1 MMRICCV
8 LVLVFMTI
16 GCANK
21 HPGESRRAQRYED
34 ISASSLVFTPP
45 IAMGE
50 EPLELARDDRTPR
63 AFVGYD
69 EVSTSYFQI
78 WTEDRQ
84 RNAGPD
90 GKVGGPPIE
99 RVGVGY
105 RRRELLVGVWPH
117 LMPVPLPPPASAGG
131 C

>member
-1 MMRICCV
+1 MRICCV
-8 LVLVFMTI
+8 LVLVVMTI
-16 GCANK
+16 GCANR
-21 HPGESRRAQRYED
+21 HPGESHRAQRYDD

-45 IAMGE
+45 VAMGE

-84 RNAGPD
+84 TND
-90 GKVGGPPIE
+90 GTDRYVRRATIEKVG
-99 RVGVGY
+99 VSY
-105 RRRELLVGVWPH
+105 R
-117 LMPVPLPPPASAGG
+117 
-131 C
+131 